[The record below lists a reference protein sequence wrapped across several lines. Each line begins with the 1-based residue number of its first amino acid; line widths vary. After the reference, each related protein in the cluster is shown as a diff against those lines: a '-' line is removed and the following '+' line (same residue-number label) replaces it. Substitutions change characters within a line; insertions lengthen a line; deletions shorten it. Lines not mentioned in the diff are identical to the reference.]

1 MRFDFRRLE
10 PSLRYKLLGGL
21 VVPRPIA
28 LVTTRDPQGRDNAAP
43 FSFFNVL
50 AEEPPLVVLGLGV
63 SPSGRA
69 KDTTNNIR
77 DNGEFVVNLV
87 DEPIAEA
94 MNLCAIDLP
103 PEVSE
108 VELAGFSLLPSDIVA
123 PGRIAQSPVNM
134 ECRRY
139 VTLQPGPERY
149 IVLGEVLMLHVQDG
163 IVDPETPAGRS
174 RRSTPRSAA
183 CSAAATSA
191 PTTASRCPGSAT
203 SSGRRGGARWNRPVV
218 QTVACVVECLAEP
231 TEGIGHPFELTGP
244 VGFVRRI
251 GARMRDP

>member
-1 MRFDFRRLE
+1 MPAFDLQRLGAAE
-10 PSLRYKLLGGL
+10 RYKLLGGL

-28 LVTTRDPQGRDNAAP
+28 LVTTRDRQGRDNAAP

-77 DNGEFVVNLV
+77 DFGEFVVHLV

-94 MNLCAIDLP
+94 MNHCAIDLP
-103 PEVSE
+103 PEISE
-108 VELAGFSLLPSDIVA
+108 IELAGFSLLPSELVA
-123 PGRIAQSPVNM
+123 PGRIAEAPVAM

-149 IVLGEVLMLHVQDG
+149 IVLGEVLMLHVRDG
-163 IVDPETPAGRS
+163 IVDPATLRVDRDAYAPIGRLFGGGYVRTHDRFEMPRIS
-174 RRSTPRSAA
+174 YSEWLARSGDRS
-183 CSAAATSA
+183 SA
-191 PTTASRCPGSAT
+191 
-203 SSGRRGGARWNRPVV
+203 
-218 QTVACVVECLAEP
+218 
-231 TEGIGHPFELTGP
+231 
-244 VGFVRRI
+244 
-251 GARMRDP
+251 